1 MQTAINTRRRM
12 WINHV
17 EGVKNYSGTVIS
29 YCRSRQISPAG
40 FYYWKDKL
48 AKESSSAMLPSF
60 IPVEVTRSAQ
70 LSGTLLPDPAWLAQ
84 LIFQLQAGGGR

>member
-1 MQTAINTRRRM
+1 VKTGIDNGRRM

-17 EGVKNYSGTVIS
+17 EGAKNHSGTVIS
-29 YCRSRQISPAG
+29 YCRLREISPAG

-70 LSGTLLPDPAWLAQ
+70 SSGTLLPDPAWLAQ
-84 LIFQLQAGGGR
+84 LIFHLQAGGGR